1 MRRVTRK
8 PPAARGLAICGYEER
23 DNMAG
28 RVEDIK
34 KWKRIESIVQ
44 ARGMNVQGRGA
55 FSEKLGPSVGA

>member
-1 MRRVTRK
+1 
-8 PPAARGLAICGYEER
+8 
-23 DNMAG
+23 MAG